1 MSKAVMFN
9 RSIDPLAIRILPGI
23 MCHTASDLTVVKIVR
38 KLTAGVL
45 NATIGVN
52 DQLAQIPA
60 L

>member
-23 MCHTASDLTVVKIVR
+23 MCHTVFDIPVVKIVG
-38 KLTAGVL
+38 KLSAGVL

-52 DQLAQIPA
+52 DQLVQILA
-60 L
+60 